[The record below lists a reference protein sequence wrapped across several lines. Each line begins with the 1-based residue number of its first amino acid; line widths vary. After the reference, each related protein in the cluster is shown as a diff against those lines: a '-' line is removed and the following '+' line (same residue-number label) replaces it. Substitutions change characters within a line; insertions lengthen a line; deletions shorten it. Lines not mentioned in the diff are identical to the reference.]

1 MFGSFLAMRSIQ
13 TRRGYALTFTLLLF
27 SISAFPEVR
36 LPAIFSD
43 HMVVQ
48 RQRPV
53 HVWGMADRAEAVS
66 VSFRGETRNTV
77 ADYLGRWEVYLSPGE
92 AGGPFELTLKGS
104 NTLAL
109 QDVLVGDVWLAS
121 GQSNMEFP
129 MSKVANAEA
138 EIAGAKYPEIRLLLV
153 EKNHSDYPLS
163 DVVAAPWTECTPDSV
178 QEFSAVAYFF
188 GREIKQREKV
198 PIGLID
204 ATWGGTPAEAWTSL
218 SALAADAGMMPV
230 FAARAAFMKKQ
241 EVSLMTAA
249 DEDRQIDEATLAGK
263 PVPVFPWRPDMDS
276 WAPATVYNGMISPL
290 TRYPI
295 RGVIWYQ
302 GETNS
307 RLALTPTVYERL
319 FPTMIGD
326 WRSAWGEGDFPFLYV
341 QLANFTSTDLE
352 DWAIIREAQRKTLK
366 VRNTAMVVSIDIG
379 DPADVHPTNKQ
390 EVGARLALAA
400 RAVAYGEAIEYSG
413 PLVREVGL
421 DGSALRVWF
430 DHTTGGL
437 QTRTG
442 DVRGFE
448 IAGEDGRFVPAQG
461 KIDGTTV
468 LVSSTSVRRPKR
480 VRYGWANSP
489 ECNLYNGAQLPASP
503 FEASLP

>member
-1 MFGSFLAMRSIQ
+1 
-13 TRRGYALTFTLLLF
+13 
-27 SISAFPEVR
+27 
-36 LPAIFSD
+36 
-43 HMVVQ
+43 
-48 RQRPV
+48 
-53 HVWGMADRAEAVS
+53 
-66 VSFRGETRNTV
+66 
-77 ADYLGRWEVYLSPGE
+77 
-92 AGGPFELTLKGS
+92 
-104 NTLAL
+104 
-109 QDVLVGDVWLAS
+109 
-121 GQSNMEFP
+121 
-129 MSKVANAEA
+129 
-138 EIAGAKYPEIRLLLV
+138 
-153 EKNHSDYPLS
+153 
-163 DVVAAPWTECTPDSV
+163 
-178 QEFSAVAYFF
+178 
-188 GREIKQREKV
+188 
-198 PIGLID
+198 
-204 ATWGGTPAEAWTSL
+204 
-218 SALAADAGMMPV
+218 MMPV

-352 DWAIIREAQRKTLK
+352 DWAIIREAQRKTLR

-379 DPADVHPTNKQ
+379 DPVDVHPTNKQ

-413 PLVREVGL
+413 PLVREVSL
-421 DGSALRVWF
+421 EGSTLRVWF

-437 QTRTG
+437 QTRTA
-442 DVRGFE
+442 DVRGLE

-468 LVSSTSVRRPKR
+468 VVSSTSVPRPKK